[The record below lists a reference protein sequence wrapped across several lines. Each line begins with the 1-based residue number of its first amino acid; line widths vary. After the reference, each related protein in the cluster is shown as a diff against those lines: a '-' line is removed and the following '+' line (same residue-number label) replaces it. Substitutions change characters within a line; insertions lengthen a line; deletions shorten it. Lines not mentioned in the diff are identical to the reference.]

1 MGKALSGR
9 GSTAHV
15 GQESWQVEI
24 SVKNKKVFC
33 KILHESFFRCSFA
46 AFSRIIKIKVRNEKY
61 KIVFCGLSASRRKH
75 VRRGKS
81 VSG

>member
-33 KILHESFFRCSFA
+33 KILHESFFSCSFA
-46 AFSRIIKIKVRNEKY
+46 ALSRIIKN
-61 KIVFCGLSASRRKH
+61 
-75 VRRGKS
+75 
-81 VSG
+81 